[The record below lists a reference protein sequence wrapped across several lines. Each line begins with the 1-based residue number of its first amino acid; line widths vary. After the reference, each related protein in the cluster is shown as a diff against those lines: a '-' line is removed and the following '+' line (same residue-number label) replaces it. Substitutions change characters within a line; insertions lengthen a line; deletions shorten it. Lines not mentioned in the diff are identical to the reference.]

1 VSWRSLLKDREIEES
16 GRFYPNGRKSCQMRT
31 SFSLVDLEKDAEI
44 GMLRLAEAIRDWR
57 RKEGL
62 E

>member
-1 VSWRSLLKDREIEES
+1 
-16 GRFYPNGRKSCQMRT
+16 MRT